1 MIPVMQMIGELFTLI
16 LNILPFLG
24 GIVHSSIFPQ
34 PLTPAEEKDCL
45 NRMKNGD
52 QEARNKLIEH
62 NLRLVAHLV
71 KKYDAK
77 QETDELISI
86 GTIGLIKGIDS
97 FDMNRG
103 LKLTTYIS
111 KCIENEILMSFRKQ
125 KHQPSISLD
134 DPIGSDKDGNLIRL
148 FEVIQDNPQKSIIDK
163 MTTEKQLQLLNTA
176 LNQLEDTERCI
187 IIERFGLEGH
197 ESKTQKEIAQVLGI
211 SRSYVSRIE
220 KRAFI
225 KLLKFFQHT

>member
-1 MIPVMQMIGELFTLI
+1 MMSELFSI
-16 LNILPFLG
+16 FMNWIPFLCG
-24 GIVHSSIFPQ
+24 YVHSSVFPL
-34 PLTPAEEKDCL
+34 PLSSSEEKECL
-45 NRMKNGD
+45 IKMKQGD
-52 QEARNKLIEH
+52 INARNKLIEH

-77 QETDELISI
+77 EDTEDLISI

-97 FDMNRG
+97 FDMDKG

-125 KHQPSISLD
+125 KHQPTVSLD
-134 DPIGSDKDGNLIRL
+134 DPIGTDKDGNMIHLYEI
-148 FEVIQDNPQKSIIDK
+148 IQDQNQINVVDK
-163 MTTEKQLQLLNTA
+163 MTTQAQITELMNYLQQLSPIEKEILS
-176 LNQLEDTERCI
+176 R
-187 IIERFGLEGH
+187 RYGLDGNPAQ
-197 ESKTQKEIAQVLGI
+197 TQKEIAKSHHI

-225 KLLKFFQHT
+225 KLLKFFQQS

>member
-1 MIPVMQMIGELFTLI
+1 MISELFTLI
-16 LNILPFLG
+16 ISFLPFLS
-24 GIVHSSIFPQ
+24 GIVQSSVFPQ
-34 PLTPAEEKDCL
+34 PLSQDEEKDCL
-45 NRMKNGD
+45 TRMKHGD
-52 QEARNKLIEH
+52 HTARNKLIEH

-77 QETDELISI
+77 EETEDLISI

-97 FDMNRG
+97 FDMDKG
-103 LKLTTYIS
+103 LKLTTYVS

-125 KHQPSISLD
+125 KHQPAVSLD

-148 FEVIQDNPQKSIIDK
+148 FEVIKDDKQISIIDK
-163 MTTEKQLQLLNTA
+163 MTTNHQIQLLSKA
-176 LNQLEDTERCI
+176 LNQLTETERNI
-187 IIERFGLEGH
+187 LVQRFGLEGCRV
-197 ESKTQKEIAQVLGI
+197 KTQKEIAKEHHI

-225 KLLKFFQHT
+225 KLLKFFQQQ